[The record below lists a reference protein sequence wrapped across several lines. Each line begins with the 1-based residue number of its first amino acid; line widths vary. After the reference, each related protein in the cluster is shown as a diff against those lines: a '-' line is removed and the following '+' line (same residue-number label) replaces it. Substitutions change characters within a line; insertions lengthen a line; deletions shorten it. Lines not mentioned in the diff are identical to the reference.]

1 MCVLPSSVLRIN
13 SIDHLNSYRQDEKT
27 AREFGITPG
36 AVLHLVLAL
45 RGGH

>member
-1 MCVLPSSVLRIN
+1 MCVLSGSVLIIIRIDR
-13 SIDHLNSYRQDEKT
+13 IVFRQDEKT
-27 AREFGITPG
+27 ARDFGITPG